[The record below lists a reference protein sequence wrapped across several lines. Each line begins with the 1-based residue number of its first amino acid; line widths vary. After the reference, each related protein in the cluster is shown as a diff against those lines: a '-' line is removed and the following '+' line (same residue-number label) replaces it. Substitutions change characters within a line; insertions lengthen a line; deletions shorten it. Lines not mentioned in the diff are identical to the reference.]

1 MIKTIKY
8 SLIFSLGILSISPDL
23 TASNISQN
31 NSVKIEV
38 LRKKFK
44 KTKRKNNKN
53 IFRRIFSKK
62 GNDCGCP
69 KH

>member
-1 MIKTIKY
+1 MIKTLKY
-8 SLIFSLGILSISPDL
+8 SLIFSFGILLISPDL
-23 TASNISQN
+23 RADNISQN
-31 NSVKIEV
+31 KSVKIEV

-44 KTKRKNNKN
+44 KTKRKNTKN
-53 IFRRIFSKK
+53 IFKRFFSKK